1 MNKTLL
7 IALLGL
13 NFGAMAIADDEIAKT
28 TAADSA
34 PTQRDVFLID
44 DISADQTAVYF
55 DSLRAAEAK
64 MKEAEALYAE
74 AKAMFDGGVASKSQL
89 AAAEAKLA
97 DAKSLFEVA
106 RKNLK
111 TAQRLQALAQKINID
126 MTNAKIGSVAS
137 ALSMLGNV
145 AITVDKSV
153 PASVTV
159 TTKASNMPLGSVLE
173 YVANSAKLALTLSPD
188 GKLAFIKPSQM
199 TVNGKAVDVMGT
211 AWPWSQDIV
220 VSPIDSGFPI
230 GQKWKGI
237 WDQAAPFN
245 MVKGWQDFQTMP
257 VPAMPAFQ
265 PSESITI
272 TPLGSAMILVSEPGS
287 GKKGEP
293 GYWLTVYTIKNGQ
306 LKLASKLFHSS
317 ARPPAMIDMSKWSFG
332 GAPAKAATSM
342 PPKAAISTTS
352 TKAVDVS
359 GTAKGK

>member
-13 NFGAMAIADDEIAKT
+13 KFGAMAMADQEVAKT

-137 ALSMLGNV
+137 ALSKLGNV

-211 AWPWSQDIV
+211 SWPWSQDIA
-220 VSPIDSGFPI
+220 VSPIDISVPI
-230 GQKWKGI
+230 GQKWKGVF
-237 WDQAAPFN
+237 DGRAPF
-245 MVKGWQDFQTMP
+245 VVSQDWKGEQFD
-257 VPAMPAFQ
+257 PAMPAFL
-265 PSESITI
+265 PSGSITV
-272 TPLGSAMILVSEPGS
+272 TPIGTTLILIMEPGS
-287 GKKGEP
+287 GTKGEP
-293 GYWLTVYTIKNGQ
+293 GYWMTLYTIKND
-306 LKLASKLFHSS
+306 KLLPSSRLFHSS
-317 ARPPAMIDMSKWSFG
+317 ARQPAMIDMSKWRFRSEPARAADG
-332 GAPAKAATSM
+332 MPAKAA
-342 PPKAAISTTS
+342 ISS
-352 TKAVDVS
+352 SSAPSKP
-359 GTAKGK
+359 AKTGKPR